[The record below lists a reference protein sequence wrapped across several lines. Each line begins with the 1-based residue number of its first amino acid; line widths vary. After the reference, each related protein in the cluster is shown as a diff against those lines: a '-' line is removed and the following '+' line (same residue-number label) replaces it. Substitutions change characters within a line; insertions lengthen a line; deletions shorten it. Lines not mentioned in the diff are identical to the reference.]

1 MLSVGG
7 KRTSPMVCFGDASVR
22 LTCCLNVAHVTTTTL
37 NVETVE
43 REQTLSG
50 AGGDWIL
57 RVRYCRRR
65 CVHTALASRRAGLD
79 AVHVFL
85 FWEFGGARGSTV
97 VANLCANALRLR
109 SDMLLTRVLVCRAR
123 SYNSI

>member
-1 MLSVGG
+1 MLKQSKGNKLSVGPVVIG
-7 KRTSPMVCFGDASVR
+7 FFVFVIVGEGACIR
-22 LTCCLNVAHVTTTTL
+22 L
-37 NVETVE
+37 
-43 REQTLSG
+43 
-50 AGGDWIL
+50 
-57 RVRYCRRR
+57 
-65 CVHTALASRRAGLD
+65 SRHGVPDSMLCS
-79 AVHVFL
+79 L